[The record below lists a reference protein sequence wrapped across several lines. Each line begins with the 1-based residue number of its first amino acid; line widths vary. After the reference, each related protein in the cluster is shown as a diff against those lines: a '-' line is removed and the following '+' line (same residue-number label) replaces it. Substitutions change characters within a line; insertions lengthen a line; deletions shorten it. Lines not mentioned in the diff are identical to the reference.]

1 MPRTVRTDFMNK
13 TNFLAK
19 MKQKGT
25 FFYWGIVI
33 LPILNYLIFFIGVNI
48 NNILM
53 AFKEYSV
60 VNYEKQISWVGFAN
74 FTKIFQDSEV
84 LGYLIKNSLI
94 YFAVTLVIII
104 PLTLLFAYYIF
115 KKYTAHSFFKVM
127 IFMPSIVCSMVLV
140 IFYRTFVNE
149 ILDKIII
156 QPEISLIRK
165 DETAMPIMLALHI
178 IGGFSA
184 NILLFLNSMSQMS
197 ASVLEAARID
207 GASELRTFWSI
218 VLPSIWGTIVEM
230 IVIAMAGLATN
241 QANLQAMYGNEATN
255 TMRTVGYHIFVSI
268 FDGGAESEIKYAYCS
283 AFGLLATVVVAPATI
298 FSRYLMNKLGPTDR

>member
-1 MPRTVRTDFMNK
+1 MARTYFMAKHNY
-13 TNFLAK
+13 LAK

-48 NNILM
+48 NNIFM
-53 AFKEYSV
+53 AFKEYSI
-60 VNYEKQISWVGFAN
+60 VNYQKHIAWVGFAN
-74 FTKIFQDSEV
+74 FEKIFKDSEV
-84 LGYLIKNSLI
+84 LGYLIENSLL
-94 YFAVTLVIII
+94 YFAVTICVII
-104 PLTLLFAYYIF
+104 PCTLLFAYYIF
-115 KKYTAHSFFKVM
+115 KKYTGHSFFKVM

-149 ILDKIII
+149 ILDKIILKP
-156 QPEISLIRK
+156 QISLMMK
-165 DETAMPIMLALHI
+165 DSTSVPILLALHI

-197 ASVLEAARID
+197 SSVLEAARLD

-230 IVIAMAGLATN
+230 MVIAMAGLATN
-241 QANLQAMYGNEATN
+241 QANLQAMYGNESRN
-255 TMRTVGYHIFVSI
+255 TIRTIGYHIFVSI
-268 FDGGAESEIKYAYCS
+268 FDNGAESEIKYAYCS
-283 AFGLLATVVVAPATI
+283 AFGLLATAVIAPATI
-298 FSRYLMNKLGPTDR
+298 VTRYLMNKFGPTDR

>member
-1 MPRTVRTDFMNK
+1 MN
-13 TNFLAK
+13 
-19 MKQKGT
+19 
-25 FFYWGIVI
+25 
-33 LPILNYLIFFIGVNI
+33 LPKLKKSNRRREYDLYSDKIRDAVVYNYLFGALTHRELDEKIMKLDETITGYQSMNILHFLGLTVEFKGIFSGYSIETAISELKSSSSDNYIEIINSLNRYFNI
-48 NNILM
+48 NQEDFD
-53 AFKEYSV
+53 AKEDH
-60 VNYEKQISWVGFAN
+60 N
-74 FTKIFQDSEV
+74 
-84 LGYLIKNSLI
+84 LIN
-94 YFAVTLVIII
+94 
-104 PLTLLFAYYIF
+104 
-115 KKYTAHSFFKVM
+115 
-127 IFMPSIVCSMVLV
+127 
-140 IFYRTFVNE
+140 RVNE